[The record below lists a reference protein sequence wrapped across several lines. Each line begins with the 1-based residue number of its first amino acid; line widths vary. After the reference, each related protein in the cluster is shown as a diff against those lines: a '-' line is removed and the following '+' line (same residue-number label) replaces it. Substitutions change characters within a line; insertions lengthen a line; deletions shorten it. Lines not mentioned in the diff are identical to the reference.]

1 MIRAFV
7 VDDEPL
13 ARDELMYLLRRTK
26 RVDIVG
32 EAESYEEAMD
42 GIQETT
48 PDVIFLDIQLTDAT
62 GIEIAER
69 LKEDGCQSAI
79 VFATAYDE
87 YALKAFELNAADYI
101 LKPYEEARV
110 QQTVEKLIQRLAVV
124 PTSQPIA
131 VSGAVNSNAAKAVER
146 TERLAVTVD
155 ERIAVLHVDRIIYI
169 ESEEGKAVVVT
180 EGQRYKVCEALTVL
194 ERKLNHPSMLRVHRS
209 YLVNVDYVKE
219 IEPWFN
225 STYVM
230 KMKDGASIPVSR
242 TYVKDLKQKLGL

>member
-1 MIRAFV
+1 MIRAFI

-32 EAESYEEAMD
+32 EAESYEEALD

-48 PDVIFLDIQLTDAT
+48 PDVIFLDIQLSDAT

-87 YALKAFELNAADYI
+87 YALKAFELNATDYI
-101 LKPYEEARV
+101 LKPYEEARI
-110 QQTVEKLIQRLAVV
+110 QQTVEKLAQRLAV
-124 PTSQPIA
+124 PASQPA
-131 VSGAVNSNAAKAVER
+131 AASGSSVSAASKTLER

-155 ERIAVLHVDRIIYI
+155 ERIAVLHVDRIIFI

-180 EGQRYKVCEALTVL
+180 EGQRYKVSEALTVL

-209 YLVNVDYVKE
+209 YLVNVDYVRE
-219 IEPWFN
+219 IEPWFH